1 MKKVSNTIDPSNFL
15 SSVQNQT
22 ATQSSGSNTL
32 GKDDFLKL
40 LMTELENQDPTNP
53 MSDTDYISQMAN
65 FSSLEQMT
73 NMSTSLN
80 NFIQNQEQNQFLQ
93 ASMLIGKTVTYTNDQ
108 NQDTTGVIKSVTLN
122 NGQTSFQLSDDANT
136 NITSSQITGISS

>member
-1 MKKVSNTIDPSNFL
+1 
-15 SSVQNQT
+15 
-22 ATQSSGSNTL
+22 
-32 GKDDFLKL
+32 
-40 LMTELENQDPTNP
+40 

-108 NQDTTGVIKSVTLN
+108 NQGVTGVVKSVTFN
-122 NGQTSFQLSDDANT
+122 NGQTSFQLNDGSN
-136 NITSSQITGISS
+136 